1 MSQYNRMSGLTD
13 TMLSIKVIYPSLTKT
28 EKKVADAI
36 LENSDMAVMATITNL
51 AELAGVGETTVMRFC
66 RKLGFKGYQEFKL
79 SIAIDLVNLPK
90 QINEE
95 IDESD
100 DYQMVARKTTTNN
113 ERMVQE
119 TMNMIN
125 MIELKKAVKALL
137 NARKIYV
144 YGIVTSGTTA
154 QDVYYRLMRIGLNA
168 EVQHDAHIMAMT
180 AALVGSEDAVLGIS
194 TSGSTRDIVEAI
206 RRAKTNGAT
215 TIALTGDGESLLAE
229 LADIRLLIPSK
240 EMPLQGGSFS
250 TKIAQM
256 HLLDILITLITM
268 DKKETAYANIKKTA
282 KSVIDKMY

>member
-1 MSQYNRMSGLTD
+1 MSQYNRMSGLSD

-36 LENSDMAVMATITNL
+36 LANADSAVMATITSL
-51 AELAGVGETTVMRFC
+51 SELAGVGETTVMRFC

-90 QINEE
+90 HINED

-119 TMNMIN
+119 TLGMIN
-125 MIELKKAVKALL
+125 MIELKKAVKALIG
-137 NARKIYV
+137 ARKIYV

-154 QDVYYRLMRIGLNA
+154 QDVYYRLMRIGMNVEA
-168 EVQHDAHIMAMT
+168 QQDSHIIAMT
-180 AALVGSEDAVLGIS
+180 SALLQDEDVVFGIS
-194 TSGSTRDIVEAI
+194 TSGSTADIVEAF
-206 RRAKTNGAT
+206 RKAKSNGAT
-215 TIALTGDGESLLAE
+215 TIALTANGSSALAE
-229 LADIRLLIPSK
+229 LADIRLLVPSK

-256 HLLDILITLITM
+256 HMLDILITLITM
-268 DKKETAYANIKKTA
+268 EQKETAYNFIKKTA